1 MSIDADLT
9 EMDQPTAVAEAAQ
22 ASGAAQEQDD
32 YPIGMIANPI
42 RTRI

>member
-1 MSIDADLT
+1 MTIDSDLT
-9 EMDQPTAVAEAAQ
+9 QIDQPTAVADAAT

-32 YPIGMIANPI
+32 FPIGMLANPI